1 MRFLTFGEK
10 SNPAILMVHGYGV
23 TWKMWQKQIDLLKEK
38 YYVVLPLLKGMDLE
52 TGSEFVSVEDAADEI
67 MTYVSVHLEGKL
79 LLAIGASLGGTIVIE
94 LLAKNKLQI
103 DFAIIDGGIAAPLNK
118 TFLKWAVKVRKT
130 QMKKMANGSKMA
142 VNIFRKIATEEIVEE
157 IVKLSKKITEKT
169 IDNVH
174 DSVYSYVFPES
185 IRLTQTKVAYWHGSK
200 EIFYVKK
207 TIENLNNALP
217 NLMVKSFKDY
227 DHGELA
233 MKSGDLYVREV
244 LDLIGR
250 A

>member
-10 SNPAILMVHGYGV
+10 ENPAILMVHGYGV
-23 TWKMWQKQIDLLKEK
+23 TWKMWHKQVDLLKEK
-38 YYVVLPLLKGMDLE
+38 YYVVIPLLKGMDLE
-52 TGSEFVSVEDAADEI
+52 TRTEFVSVEDAAEDI
-67 MTYVSVHLEGKL
+67 MTYVRDHLEGKL

-94 LLAKNKLQI
+94 LLAKNVLKV
-103 DFAIIDGGIAAPLNK
+103 DFAIVDGGVAAPLNK
-118 TFLKWAVKVRKT
+118 TFLKWAVKARKM
-130 QMKKMANGSKMA
+130 QMRKMANGSKMA
-142 VNIFRKIATEEIVEE
+142 VNLLKKIATEEIVDE
-157 IVKLSKKITEKT
+157 IVKLSRKITEKT

-174 DSVYSYVFPES
+174 DSVFSYELPES

-200 EIFYVKK
+200 EIFHVKK
-207 TIENLNNALP
+207 TIENLKNALP

-233 MKSGDLYVREV
+233 MKSGDLYVQEV
-244 LDLIGR
+244 LELIGS